1 VRRAWGEGNSAQRQE
16 NDEGQDAA
24 RQTQLLSSASRA
36 PSDASYKTIFMSDVE
51 LCTIRRERTRCIW
64 RKTREIWKMAPEETA
79 LSIACG
85 FRIVNDSMEE
95 PHPETRRFGFFPFLN
110 IEVRVRRNSGGS
122 AIQGSLCTSLL
133 HGLQSS
139 SKNRGRP
146 PSRTPSL
153 IEDGNRMEQMPCA
166 GG

>member
-1 VRRAWGEGNSAQRQE
+1 VASALGRRCCGRSPVRRAWGEGNSAQRQE

-95 PHPETRRFGFFPFLN
+95 PHPETRRSAFSCFQTSKCAWGGTPGDLRFKARSAPPCFPDSHRF
-110 IEVRVRRNSGGS
+110 RRIGGTRRR
-122 AIQGSLCTSLL
+122 ARL
-133 HGLQSS
+133 
-139 SKNRGRP
+139 P
-146 PSRTPSL
+146 
-153 IEDGNRMEQMPCA
+153 
-166 GG
+166 